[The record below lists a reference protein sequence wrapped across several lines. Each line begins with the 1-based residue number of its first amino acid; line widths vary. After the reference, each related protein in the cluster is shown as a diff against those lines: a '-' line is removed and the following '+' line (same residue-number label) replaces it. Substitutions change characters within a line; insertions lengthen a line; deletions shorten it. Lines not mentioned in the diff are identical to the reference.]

1 MYLITVLAVVVA
13 AQDVDRAKIDAAV
26 ATTKPV
32 GLVVGVWKNGA
43 PSAFGYGRMSK
54 DDPRVPDG
62 ATVFEIGSV
71 TKAFT
76 ACLLVEL
83 AAEGKVA
90 LDDSLGRHLPKGWTA
105 PEKEG
110 RPITLAQLS
119 SHTSGLPRLPGNL
132 GAKDPRNPYANYSED
147 RLRDFLGKH
156 TLGRAPGERYEYSNL
171 GAGLL
176 GWILARVDGRSYED
190 CVRERIA
197 GPLKMS
203 STRIAL
209 SDDLKARLAPP
220 HSMGA
225 KAWNWDI
232 PVIAGAGALRSTA
245 DDLLL
250 FLAANLE
257 GRWASSHAPR
267 VPLSSDGVFVALGW
281 HVSPLKES
289 GRKMVWHNGGTGGY
303 RSFAA
308 FVKESGT
315 AVVVLSNTT
324 EDFVDPL
331 GVAVL
336 ELLQR

>member
-1 MYLITVLAVVVA
+1 MYLITVLAVLVT
-13 AQDVDRAKIDAAV
+13 QDVDRARIDAAV

-32 GLVVGVWKNGA
+32 GLVVGVWKDGKPA
-43 PSAFGYGRMSK
+43 TFGYGRMSK

-62 ATVFEIGSV
+62 TTVFEIGSI

-83 AAEGKVA
+83 AAEGKAA
-90 LDDSLGRHLPKGWTA
+90 LDDPLGRHLPEGWSA
-105 PEKEG
+105 PAKDG

-119 SHTSGLPRLPGNL
+119 THTSGLPRLPGNL
-132 GAKDPRNPYANYSED
+132 GAKDLRNPYANYSDE
-147 RLRDFLGKH
+147 RLREFLGKH

-171 GAGLL
+171 GTGLL

-190 CVRERIA
+190 CVLERIA

-209 SDDLKARLAPP
+209 SDGLKARLAPP

-225 KAWNWDI
+225 KAWTWDI
-232 PVIAGAGALRSTA
+232 PVISGAGALRSTA

-257 GRWASSHAPR
+257 GRWALSHEPR
-267 VPLSSDGVFVALGW
+267 VRVADGDVFVGLGW

-289 GRKMVWHNGGTGGY
+289 GQKMVWHNGGTGGY

-308 FVKESGT
+308 FVKKSRT

-331 GVAVL
+331 GVAIL